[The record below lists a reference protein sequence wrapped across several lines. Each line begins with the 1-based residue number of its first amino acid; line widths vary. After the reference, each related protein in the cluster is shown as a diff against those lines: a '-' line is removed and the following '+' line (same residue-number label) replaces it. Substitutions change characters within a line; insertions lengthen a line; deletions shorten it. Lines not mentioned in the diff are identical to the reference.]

1 MEDQNSVKGQ
11 TFTLMIFGGIVVLCS
26 IFFILGMLVG
36 RTQGLKLATVA
47 AAEAAAKAN
56 PPKLPSVEERPEL
69 SFYDDVDKKKP
80 AVLESPSRLEPKS
93 VPPTQSV
100 LSPPKVEP
108 PPAPAPVNT
117 LSIQVAAFKKSA
129 DAEKQV
135 AELKKK
141 GFRAIT
147 LGPAPRDSNPL
158 YRVQIQVANMMQAEL
173 KKKELEAAG
182 YKPILKQ

>member
-1 MEDQNSVKGQ
+1 MEDQNSNKGQ

-56 PPKLPSVEERPEL
+56 PPKSPTIEERPEL
-69 SFYDDVDKKKP
+69 SFYKTVEEEKKP
-80 AVLESPSRLEPKS
+80 AALEPLSRPQPKQA
-93 VPPTQSV
+93 PPTQSV
-100 LSPPKVEP
+100 LSPPKVEQP
-108 PPAPAPVNT
+108 PPAPVNT
-117 LSIQVAAFKKSA
+117 LSIQVAALKKSA
-129 DAEKQV
+129 DASKQV
-135 AELKKK
+135 TELRKK
-141 GFRAIT
+141 GFKALI
-147 LGPAPRDSNPL
+147 LAPAPGDSNPL
-158 YRVQIQVANMMQAEL
+158 YRVQVPVANQAQAEL

>member
-1 MEDQNSVKGQ
+1 MEEQNSVKGQ

-56 PPKLPSVEERPEL
+56 SPKTPNLEERPEL

-80 AVLESPSRLEPKS
+80 AVLEPPSRPEPKP
-93 VPPTQSV
+93 VPPAQSV
-100 LSPPKVEP
+100 LSPPKAEAP
-108 PPAPAPVNT
+108 PPAPVNT
-117 LSIQVAAFKKSA
+117 LSIQVAALKKSA
-129 DAEKQV
+129 DAQKQV

-147 LGPAPRDSNPL
+147 LAPAPGDTNPL
-158 YRVQIQVANMMQAEL
+158 YRVQVPVPNQLQADL
-173 KKKELEAAG
+173 MKKQLEAAG